1 MSPATRALQRHL
13 EALKALRIAPGVP
26 RERLAALKAWQA
38 SRLTATY
45 ADLVDE
51 PRYAAATRF
60 FLDDLYGP
68 KDFTARD
75 DAMIRILPT
84 MSRLLPESA
93 VETAALAIELEA
105 LTEALDQRL
114 AKALPPRAAIDTETY
129 ARAYRESS
137 TPAERR
143 RQVALAIA
151 VGRGLDALVKKPL
164 VLRMLKLMRT
174 PAKLA
179 GLGDFQD
186 FLERGFAAFASMGG
200 ARAFLETL
208 EEREEELVRS
218 YFAGGT
224 RDRRRRPRE

>member
-13 EALKALRIAPGVP
+13 EALKALRNAPGVP

-45 ADLVDE
+45 ADLVAE
-51 PRYAAATRF
+51 PRYEAATRF

-105 LTEALDQRL
+105 VTEALDQRL
-114 AKALPPRAAIDTETY
+114 AKALPARGAIDPESY
-129 ARAYRESS
+129 AKAYRETS

-143 RQVALAIA
+143 KQVALTIA
-151 VGRGLDALVKKPL
+151 VGERLDALVRKPL
-164 VLRMLKLMRT
+164 VLRTLKLMRT
-174 PAKLA
+174 PARLA
-179 GLGDFQD
+179 GLGSLQD
-186 FLERGFAAFASMGG
+186 FLERGFNAFAAMGG
-200 ARAFLETL
+200 AAEFLATL

-218 YFAGGT
+218 YFAGAT
-224 RDRRRRPRE
+224 RDRRRRPRA

>member
-13 EALKALRIAPGVP
+13 EALKALRSAPGVP

-45 ADLVDE
+45 ADLVGE

-75 DAMIRILPT
+75 EAMIRILPT

-114 AKALPPRAAIDTETY
+114 AKALPARGAIDPEIY

-143 RQVALAIA
+143 RQVRLAIA

-179 GLGDFQD
+179 GLGGFQD

-200 ARAFLETL
+200 ADVFLATL

-218 YFAGGT
+218 YFAGAAG
-224 RDRRRRPRE
+224 DRRRRPRA

>member
-13 EALKALRIAPGVP
+13 EALKALRAAPGVP

-38 SRLTATY
+38 ARLTATY
-45 ADLVDE
+45 ADLMQE

-75 DAMIRILPT
+75 EAMIRILPT
-84 MSRLLPESA
+84 MSRLLPETA

-105 LTEALDQRL
+105 LTETLDQRL
-114 AKALPPRAAIDTETY
+114 AKALPARGAIDPGIY

-151 VGRGLDALVKKPL
+151 VGKRLDALVKKPL
-164 VLRMLKLMRT
+164 LLRTLKLMRA

-186 FLERGFAAFASMGG
+186 FLERGFGAFAAMDG
-200 ARAFLETL
+200 AGLFLATL
-208 EEREEELVRS
+208 EEREEELLRS
-218 YFAGGT
+218 YFAGAS
-224 RDRRRRPRE
+224 RDRRRQPRA